1 MSKNWL
7 TLIRVDKYMRYWPCI
22 NSFVCIERRRGVNG
36 NNRLATNG
44 EKYF

>member
-1 MSKNWL
+1 MYKNWL

-22 NSFVCIERRRGVNG
+22 NLFVLIERFRGVIG

-44 EKYF
+44 EKYY